1 MYVCKLKLWHILLI
15 LSGFKALSDREA
27 AAIAPKPVAVTAEES
42 APAAPIAQQQQQQ
55 PPVPVTPAIE
65 TTRQLVASENCISIL
80 DEVQSKIEPFVQ
92 KCTTLPPTPHM
103 ANLHDLLDALSLVRN
118 NKDVGAVLLLIQKAV
133 TALLEGLTPHI
144 QVFNNSNHFL
154 CWFIRVN
161 GT

>member
-1 MYVCKLKLWHILLI
+1 MF
-15 LSGFKALSDREA
+15 SGFKALSDREA
-27 AAIAPKPVAVTAEES
+27 AAIAPKPVAVAAEES
-42 APAAPIAQQQQQQ
+42 APAAPIAQQQ
-55 PPVPVTPAIE
+55 PPVPVTPSIE

-144 QVFNNSNHFL
+144 QVVHKTNRKRRKKPICFFK
-154 CWFIRVN
+154 
-161 GT
+161 

>member
-1 MYVCKLKLWHILLI
+1 M

-55 PPVPVTPAIE
+55 QPPVPLTPAIE

-103 ANLHDLLDALSLVRN
+103 ANLPDLLDALSLVRN

-144 QVFNNSNHFL
+144 QVLNNSVYL
-154 CWFIRVN
+154 SRV
-161 GT
+161 